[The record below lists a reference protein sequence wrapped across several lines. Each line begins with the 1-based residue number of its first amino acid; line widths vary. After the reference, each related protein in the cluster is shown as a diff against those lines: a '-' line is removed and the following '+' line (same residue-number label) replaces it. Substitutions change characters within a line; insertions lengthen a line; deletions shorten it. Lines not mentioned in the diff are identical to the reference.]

1 MLEVQVR
8 VEVTTLEVQMLEG
21 QVKVEVTTP
30 EVEVTT
36 LEVQAKVE
44 VIMEVMEVTT
54 LEVQAKVEEITEVM
68 EVTTPIMASI
78 GTTIPDTMIQ
88 VTSEKFEPQLYS
100 KSRTKWLKMRMILNL
115 GPKSNMELKAMMK
128 PVPMVLVSPD
138 VTWNTGGSSSV
149 FKTKILAYI

>member
-1 MLEVQVR
+1 MG
-8 VEVTTLEVQMLEG
+8 EVQMLED

-30 EVEVTT
+30 EV
-36 LEVQAKVE
+36 
-44 VIMEVMEVTT
+44 
-54 LEVQAKVEEITEVM
+54 

-88 VTSEKFEPQLYS
+88 VTNEKFEPQLYS

>member
-1 MLEVQVR
+1 MGLEVQV
-8 VEVTTLEVQMLEG
+8 
-21 QVKVEVTTP
+21 
-30 EVEVTT
+30 
-36 LEVQAKVE
+36 KVE

-54 LEVQAKVEEITEVM
+54 LEVQAKVEEITEGM

-88 VTSEKFEPQLYS
+88 VTDEKFEPQLYS

-115 GPKSNMELKAMMK
+115 GPKLNMELKAMMK

-138 VTWNTGGSSSV
+138 VTWNTGGLSFVS
-149 FKTKILAYI
+149 KTKILAYI